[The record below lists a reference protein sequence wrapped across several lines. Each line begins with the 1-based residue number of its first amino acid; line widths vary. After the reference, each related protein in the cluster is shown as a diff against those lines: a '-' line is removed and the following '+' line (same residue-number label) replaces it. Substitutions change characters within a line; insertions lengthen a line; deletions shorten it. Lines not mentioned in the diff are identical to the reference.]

1 VRRKWKKILCLGA
14 ASSLSLLCAN
24 LRAKTCVEI
33 IPEAFITLS
42 LSRFN
47 DVIRVYFITLKNG
60 GAAAGGVESNS
71 ALPLSSYT
79 IFPSA
84 RSVSGLMSCSDASLI
99 FDLRKNLN
107 RQQPPV
113 FP

>member
-42 LSRFN
+42 LSRWCSRFN
-47 DVIRVYFITLKNG
+47 DFIRVYFITLKNG
-60 GAAAGGVESNS
+60 GAAAAAENPI
-71 ALPLSSYT
+71 LRFLSRPT
-79 IFPSA
+79 QFFHQRGPF
-84 RSVSGLMSCSDASLI
+84 RD
-99 FDLRKNLN
+99 
-107 RQQPPV
+107 
-113 FP
+113 